1 MAGKES
7 PSAEDVSGLLKK
19 VDIEADAAQV
29 AALIKAMEG
38 KKLDEVIA
46 EGEKKLVTV
55 GGSGGGGG
63 AAAPAAAAGEA
74 KEDKGKKDDKPKVRS
89 VQLLSRN
96 SLANGAEGGE
106 EGGSGRD

>member
-1 MAGKES
+1 MADAPSNQALAGKES

-29 AALIKAMEG
+29 SALIKAMEG

-55 GGSGGGGG
+55 GGSGGGG

-74 KEDKGKKDDKPKVRS
+74 KEDKGKKDEKPKVRFIM
-89 VQLLSRN
+89 LLS
-96 SLANGAEGGE
+96 
-106 EGGSGRD
+106 